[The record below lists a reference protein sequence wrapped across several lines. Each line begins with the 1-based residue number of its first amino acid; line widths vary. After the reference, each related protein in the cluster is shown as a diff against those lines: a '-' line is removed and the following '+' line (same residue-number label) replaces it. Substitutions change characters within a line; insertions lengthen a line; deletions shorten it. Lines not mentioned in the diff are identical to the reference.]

1 MGNKRACFGKCVMQC
16 HINLQVC
23 LVTRAAR
30 GTLAHISSCAS
41 LDRFQHCALPRR
53 TPRAGHFSH
62 FHQIFVEYKR
72 FSLQTSCGSPPGPH
86 QALGSPAALF
96 APSPWSSP
104 NKMFLDEQ
112 AFADCLHRVQK
123 AQGFPALCKLAYL
136 LGH

>member
-1 MGNKRACFGKCVMQC
+1 MVNNRACFGKCVMQC

-30 GTLAHISSCAS
+30 GAPAHISSCVS
-41 LDRFQHCALPRR
+41 LGRFQHCALPGR
-53 TPRAGHFSH
+53 TSRAKHFSRS
-62 FHQIFVEYKR
+62 HQIFVEYKS
-72 FSLQTSCGSPPGPH
+72 FPLQTGHGSLPGLH
-86 QALGSPAALF
+86 QALHFPAPLF

-112 AFADCLHRVQK
+112 EFADCLHRVQK
-123 AQGFPALCKLAYL
+123 ARGFPAPCKLGYL